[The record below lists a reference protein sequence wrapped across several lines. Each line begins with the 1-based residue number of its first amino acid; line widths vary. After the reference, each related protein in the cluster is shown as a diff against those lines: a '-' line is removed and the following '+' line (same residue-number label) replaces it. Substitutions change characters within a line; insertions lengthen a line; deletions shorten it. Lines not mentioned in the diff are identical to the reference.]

1 MFGKNFLW
9 GAATSAYQIEG
20 GAYEDGKGLNIW
32 DVFCHQNGRVFEGNT
47 GDTACDHYHRTEEDV
62 GLMKRLGIKAYRFSV
77 NWARLLPNGTGT
89 VNQRGVDFYD
99 RLIDLLLKN
108 DIMPFMTLYHWDLP
122 YELHLRGGW
131 LNPDSADWFAE
142 YAELIGKRF
151 GDRVKHFMTFNEP
164 QVAIGLGY
172 RDGVFA
178 PRLRLHTDEVLRAGH
193 NLLKAHGAAVR
204 SLRESCPRAEIGIVM
219 AHSPL
224 MPSDG
229 DKQAALDAYGTTDM
243 ENFVYSDC
251 YWLDPIVFGK
261 YPSAVSQYIVQRE
274 LPLLSGEDMRLI
286 SQPIDFIGGNTYQGN
301 YFELDSSGARRLLPN
316 ADGYPRT
323 PNGWK
328 ITPEALYWAPYVTC
342 TRYGLPYY
350 VCENGTALND
360 YPLSDGRIHDINR
373 IEYLKQHLARLER
386 AKDEGLDIRG
396 YFAWS
401 LMDNFEWAS
410 GYRDRFGLIYVDFKT
425 KERIIKDSGYWYGD
439 FIREQL
445 QAAMTE

>member
-1 MFGKNFLW
+1 MVEPLYLDKLREIAAKPLFNFAAQPVHVVVHLPGKFRKFSSAVVFLYIAQHRKIEFSFRKAAARGNLVCMVHKLQKQNCHCVLIC
-9 GAATSAYQIEG
+9 GA
-20 GAYEDGKGLNIW
+20 L
-32 DVFCHQNGRVFEGNT
+32 V
-47 GDTACDHYHRTEEDV
+47 
-62 GLMKRLGIKAYRFSV
+62 
-77 NWARLLPNGTGT
+77 
-89 VNQRGVDFYD
+89 
-99 RLIDLLLKN
+99 RLIVYKRPDK
-108 DIMPFMTLYHWDLP
+108 IFHKV
-122 YELHLRGGW
+122 
-131 LNPDSADWFAE
+131 LN
-142 YAELIGKRF
+142 GQ
-151 GDRVKHFMTFNEP
+151 H
-164 QVAIGLGY
+164 LGY

-178 PRLRLHTDEVLRAGH
+178 PGFRLHTDEVLRAGH
-193 NLLKAHGAAVR
+193 NLLRAHGAAVR
-204 SLRESCPRAEIGIVM
+204 SLRESCPNARIGIVM

-224 MPSDG
+224 MPADG

-251 YWLDPIVFGK
+251 YWLDPIVLGK
-261 YPSAVSQYIVQRE
+261 YPSAVGQYIVQRK

-301 YFELDSSGARRLLPN
+301 YFEFGSSGARCLLPN

-342 TRYGLPYY
+342 THYGLPYY

-360 YPLSDGRIHDINR
+360 YPLSDGRIHDSSR
-373 IEYLKQHLARLER
+373 IEYFKQYLAQLKR

-439 FIREQL
+439 FIREQSKSEE
-445 QAAMTE
+445 Q